1 MDNTN
6 FLSSSYKKTKIKV
19 DLDKER
25 AEIEYTTNKGKVK
38 FTFYQ
43 EQGETLR
50 DCESNSWC
58 NLVVDIEAKSKLG
71 CRYKDITSACEQVY
85 SEEVYAKS
93 NTVHSNGG
101 HKVFSENIET
111 AKIKHENQEI
121 TKIIQQAQK
130 DIAEHITVEKQRLR
144 QLKEKEKNNERQKI
158 AEKRKKEN
166 AFIQKFFNSLQRK

>member
-6 FLSSSYKKTKIKV
+6 FLSSSYKKPKIKV

-43 EQGETLR
+43 EHHDKLYMGES
-50 DCESNSWC
+50 DESC
-58 NLVVDIEAKSKLG
+58 NLIVDIEAKSKLG
-71 CRYKDITSACEQVY
+71 CRYKDITSVCENVY
-85 SEEVYAKS
+85 YCNCDRNNAVY
-93 NTVHSNGG
+93 TVGDTDFC
-101 HKVFSENIET
+101 KNIET
-111 AKIKHENQEI
+111 AKIKHENPEI

-158 AEKRKKEN
+158 VEKRKKEN